1 MGGFFSLEKDPDVR
15 SDARTTSG
23 AASAPDDPGA
33 ASLAEAPVPA
43 GQDGVGA
50 ITCVADAASDSSSDV
65 ARPTESSQSS

>member
-43 GQDGVGA
+43 RQDGVRALARVAETASGA
-50 ITCVADAASDSSSDV
+50 SSDV
-65 ARPTESSQSS
+65 APAKGSQSL